1 MSDEL
6 DLGAATEAF
15 GVRQFIGKVNHA
27 MKNTFTPGIWV
38 HGEIES
44 WSNRT
49 QHAYFQLV
57 ERDEKGTA
65 TIHVSLFANNLR
77 RLQPLLRQRQLL
89 RQQQPQWPRIQQPQ
103 LLRQQRLFPE

>member
-6 DLGAATEAF
+6 DLGATTEAF

-27 MKNTFTPGIWV
+27 MKSTFTPGIWV

-49 QHAYFQLV
+49 QHAYFQLLNAM
-57 ERDEKGTA
+57 KKAPQQFMSHFSQT
-65 TIHVSLFANNLR
+65 TFAAYNR
-77 RLQPLLRQRQLL
+77 CCASIALLCKMV
-89 RQQQPQWPRIQQPQ
+89 
-103 LLRQQRLFPE
+103 